1 MIGSILCNDW
11 LLYQK
16 KIINTKNIYKPTRY
30 ICCVPPLFDKLSPSG
45 AGSPIRQGAV
55 WGCRGEGVNKQITD
69 LIITTLQLPCLH

>member
-1 MIGSILCNDW
+1 MIGSIFRNDW